1 MTREKERSVIPMSKV
16 EINAKF
22 RVLAPGC
29 EHFAELPGYPE
40 WTIAR
45 RATHTL
51 SLIEGRTVRA
61 VRELE
66 PGQYRGLVG
75 RRISATIEVQS

>member
-1 MTREKERSVIPMSKV
+1 MS
-16 EINAKF
+16 NAKF

-29 EHFAELPGYPE
+29 ELLAELPGYPE
-40 WTIAR
+40 WTIQR

-51 SLIEGRTVRA
+51 SVIEGRPVRA
-61 VRELE
+61 VREIS

-75 RRISATIEVQS
+75 RLISVTIEVQS